1 MAEPGLYLSSFVE
14 NFLRSRG
21 LEEQRGRAEAQEA
34 GEIFKVQRYLDDLG
48 RERKAGMS
56 AAQRLQGYTSPQD
69 SGVIPSTPP
78 TWRGGASAYEG
89 PPNPEAPPIP
99 SVAAGGA
106 AAMQHGLTAEGMAP
120 RPPALASA
128 LQGLS
133 TEDVANLFTTQ
144 TGRAAFQTLEAAEQ
158 HRRKEKNHKKAEE
171 LWAEGRDAFRRNE
184 PAEALGLW
192 AAAYRHI
199 EDQAHAGR
207 LMEME
212 AKIRTDP
219 VEKEKT
225 KKDFAAFN
233 TVLDAYD
240 LDPSP
245 QNLSNVQKTFADA
258 ESLAGRERAS
268 EMMKARIKGSLDPD
282 RDINAFLVYVS
293 QRAIGPNRV
302 PVEQAWDEAMDKYPK
317 AFGKLWLQ
325 DILNPEKP
333 ILPDHVREKLR
344 LPPRGPDKR
353 DQTITQRAY
362 FDARAEAQRLGV
374 VVSYDNPKF
383 MRIWED
389 KINEREGAKKQAGK
403 TPGEREKEKVDLE
416 TAKDRAA
423 ITKMRRTAMENPA
436 SLEGKTSNEL
446 TIEIQRT
453 ARDLDKI
460 DDPEIRSETERYLTL
475 LRRALTAKGG
485 PKADVAPQDKKAQ
498 AEQIMNRLFPGKT
511 WDQLNAKQKKQ
522 VADQVK

>member
-128 LQGLS
+128 LQGMP
-133 TEDVANLFTTQ
+133 TEDVANLFMTQ
-144 TGRAAFQTLEAAEQ
+144 TGRATLETLRDAEQ
-158 HRRKEKNHKKAEE
+158 HRRKEDDKKEAEK
-171 LWAEGRDAFRRNE
+171 LWAKGRDAFRRNE
-184 PAEALGLW
+184 PLEALGLW
-192 AAAYRHI
+192 AAAYRAVG
-199 EDQAHAGR
+199 DTVHAGR
-207 LMEME
+207 LAELE
-212 AKIRTDP
+212 AKNRTDTA
-219 VEKEKT
+219 EHEKT

-233 TVLDAYD
+233 TALNVYD

-245 QNLSNVQKTFADA
+245 QNLSNVQTTFAEA
-258 ESLAGRERAS
+258 ESLAGRERAV

-423 ITKMRRTAMENPA
+423 ITKMRREAMEKPE
-436 SLEGKTSNEL
+436 SLEKKTAEQL
-446 TIEIQRT
+446 TLLIQRQ
-453 ARDLDKI
+453 ARDLQGDMP
-460 DDPEIRSETERYLTL
+460 DEERRDSEAYLKL
-475 LRRALTAKGG
+475 LRKALAAKGG
-485 PKADVAPQDKKAQ
+485 VTKPEQSTDKKAQ
-498 AEQIMNRLFPGKT
+498 AEQIMGRLFPGKT
-511 WDQLNAKQKKQ
+511 WDQLNAKQKTQ